1 MDLVVRRLNASYL
14 QKLSL
19 TNNPLHPPAVQ
30 KLFEALNAP
39 KLAELHLSTCDI
51 PPACVPAICAFI
63 RSPRSQ
69 HLGVLELN
77 GNALGRLGITMI
89 LDAIDAGNFSISR
102 IGLFANNATPKL
114 GSDSG
119 SDFDE
124 DIWRERNQV
133 WESDENMDPAD
144 PRSMATQIERRVP
157 QLQKRNGELTRRVR
171 KAAATVIAPTRI
183 ILHAREPNASEVAAR
198 VLADTEESRSST
210 PVFPLLELPAEVRLH
225 IARHC
230 SGDAYALSDAQWARV
245 RAHAAERGSVA
256 NLGRRMRS
264 ATGKAEPGV
273 AQMYKGWE
281 VKAEWLEEMGCEWW
295 ELEDQGLWQRLDE
308 EERVRKEKEK
318 KRRQLKE
325 EQKKSEGGI
334 CVG

>member
-1 MDLVVRRLNASYL
+1 MDVVVQRLNASYL

-30 KLFEALNAP
+30 RFFEQLNAP
-39 KLAELHLSTCDI
+39 KLAELHLSTCDL

-89 LDAIDAGNFSISR
+89 LDAIDTGNFSISR

-124 DIWRERNQV
+124 DIWREQNQV
-133 WESDENMDPAD
+133 WESDENMDPSD

-171 KAAATVIAPTRI
+171 KAAATAIAPTRM
-183 ILHAREPNASEVAAR
+183 ILHAREPTAAEVATR
-198 VLADTEESRSST
+198 VLADTEEGGSSS
-210 PVFPLLELPAEVRLH
+210 PVFPLLELPTEVRLH

-230 SGDAYALSDAQWARV
+230 SGDAYALSDAQWAKV
-245 RAHAAERGSVA
+245 RSHAEERKSIA
-256 NLGRRMRS
+256 NMGRRMRS

-273 AQMYKGWE
+273 AQQYMGWE
-281 VKAEWLEEMGCEWW
+281 VRGEWLAEMGCEWW
-295 ELEDQGLWQRLDE
+295 QLEDQGLWERLDE
-308 EERVRKEKEK
+308 EDRERLEAR
-318 KRRQLKE
+318 LKARSGSVE
-325 EQKKSEGGI
+325 SELS
-334 CVG
+334 VE